1 LAVVFCGSLGLLV
14 APAAASFTSF
24 SGVGGNNTS
33 VTAGTANAA
42 LSAFEAGIGGVNNGA
57 GGPRSG
63 GFRTINWDGVPDT
76 LADPSPL
83 SPGFFNS
90 GSPHGLALRTPGSG
104 VEVSAGTGIGVSFGD
119 INGTYTADFPAFSP
133 SRVFSPIGSNV
144 TDLTFY
150 AAGTP
155 THATVSGFGAIFR
168 NVEVPNSSSIE
179 YFDRTGHSLGKFF
192 APSGSQGQAEF
203 LGVLFSPETVA
214 RVEVT
219 SGTTALGPTDN
230 PPGTNVVAL
239 DDFAYAE
246 PQALPSPILTVGS
259 PANGATVTDP
269 DLTVAGATSD
279 AVGIAALTVD
289 GKPVAVGDDGSWTTQ
304 VSLAPGANAVDVVAT
319 NVDGNSSEV
328 IRTVTLTSAGP
339 AGGNEANCRVPGLRG
354 KTLAKARKALVAAHC
369 KAGKISRKHTSG
381 KPGRILAQKPK
392 PGKDLPAGSAVALT
406 VGKA

>member
-1 LAVVFCGSLGLLV
+1 MAY
-14 APAAASFTSF
+14 AASPASALPLTF
-24 SGVGGNNTS
+24 SGAGGTNTS
-33 VTAGTANAA
+33 GGAVTALN
-42 LSAFEAGIGGVNNGA
+42 AFEAAIGGANNLAKGPQAA
-57 GGPRSG
+57 GL
-63 GFRTINWDGVPDT
+63 RTVNWDEVPDS
-76 LADPSPL
+76 LADPSLLP
-83 SPGFFNS
+83 PGFFNS
-90 GSPHGLALRTPGSG
+90 NSPRGIVLRTPGSG
-104 VEVSAGTGIGVSFGD
+104 VEVSAGSGTGLSFGD
-119 INGTYTADFPAFSP
+119 INANYPGDFPAFSP

-155 THATVSGFGAIFR
+155 THATVRGFGAIFI
-168 NVEVPNSSSIE
+168 NDEVANSSSIE
-179 YFDRTGHSLGKFF
+179 YFDRAGHSLGKFF
-192 APSGSQGQAEF
+192 APQSTQGKPEF
-203 LGVLFSPETVA
+203 LGVLFSPETAA

-219 SGTTALGPTDN
+219 SGTTALGPNDN

-259 PANGATVTDP
+259 PANGATVSDP

-289 GKPVAVGDDGSWTTQ
+289 GKPVAVGGDGSWTTQ

-354 KTLAKARKALVAAHC
+354 KTLAKARKALAAAHC